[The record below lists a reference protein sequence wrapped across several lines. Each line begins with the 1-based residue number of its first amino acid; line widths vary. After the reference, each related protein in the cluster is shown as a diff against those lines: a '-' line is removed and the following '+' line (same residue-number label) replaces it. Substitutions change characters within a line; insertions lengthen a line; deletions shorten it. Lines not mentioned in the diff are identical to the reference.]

1 MNALFVA
8 LGIMVLALLALLL
21 WFVPHLLHQ
30 QAARVAGETAQ
41 LREMLLDLLNEQEA
55 VAMRQTQLGSSL
67 VQLQARI
74 EALGQIGSSVQ
85 PTQLTPEAAAG
96 IQQLEARL
104 GDLQSQIHVC
114 AEGRG
119 RGAQQRARQDNEAW
133 SNLMGLLGAIQDRVG
148 ALSKDRSTALAAV
161 QATQLLQELERE
173 MQNLRSISD
182 DIATLQQRLRR
193 SFGDREPAT
202 QPPRARVANGVET
215 TVHNQAY
222 LPHP

>member
-74 EALGQIGSSVQ
+74 EALGQIGNAVQ
-85 PTQLTPEAAAG
+85 PAQLTPEAAAG

-104 GDLQSQIHVC
+104 GDLQSQIHVW

-119 RGAQQRARQDNEAW
+119 RGAQQRIRQDNEAW
-133 SNLMGLLGAIQDRVG
+133 ANLMGLLGAIQDRVG

-193 SFGDREPAT
+193 SFGEREAGT
-202 QPPRARVANGVET
+202 QPARVRVATGVET
-215 TVHNQAY
+215 AVHNQAY